1 MLLSKVL
8 SIWIVMLIL
17 CPIHSHYN
25 QLADP
30 ESPPKAYSQ
39 QDGAKFYKRFPIQ
52 DKVVSADSAFI
63 ILIIKMARLVRVL
76 RMVWVV
82 NGDMVWSILA
92 LSGLVLKDRLDY
104 LVSGWQKL
112 CGGTGGPRRKVWTWT
127 KILSPNICY
136 SAAN

>member
-1 MLLSKVL
+1 
-8 SIWIVMLIL
+8 MLIL

-92 LSGLVLKDRLDY
+92 LSGLVMKDSQDY
-104 LVSGWQKL
+104 LVSEYLGFH
-112 CGGTGGPRRKVWTWT
+112 RSSDDSY
-127 KILSPNICY
+127 ISY
-136 SAAN
+136 SLDIQIYIHDPSVPFQPLFLN